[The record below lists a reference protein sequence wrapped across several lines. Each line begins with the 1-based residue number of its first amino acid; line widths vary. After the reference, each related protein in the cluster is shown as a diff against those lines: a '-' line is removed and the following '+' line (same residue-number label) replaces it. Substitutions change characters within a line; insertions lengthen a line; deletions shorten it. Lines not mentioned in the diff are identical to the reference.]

1 MAGPL
6 IWEVEALPDRNY
18 SVDDILREIRRKQS
32 EEVPA
37 GAEDDRFPGRPA
49 SPAPS
54 GPEEARSA
62 RRERSAAGAQ
72 RPRPMW
78 EEDEASEPSPRSGR
92 LAEPRPQRSPAPPA
106 RPAWEALEDEEEP
119 PRPRRSAKASS
130 AWEALEREEA
140 MPRSGR
146 AMEQREERPQRA
158 ARAPARPVWEEM
170 GEEDEPPRS
179 SRARERE
186 ERPQRS
192 AKAPARPVWEE
203 MGEEDEPPRP
213 SRTRERAER
222 PQRSA
227 KAPARPM
234 WEEPEEDESPRP
246 GRSARTASPARS
258 QGGQAP
264 SLWEGETPLPGGQV
278 SARERERDRSINAT
292 AAAQLI
298 TGVSAP
304 ETDLEKR
311 VVQQARGAARAEE
324 AQEERRPRRP
334 REDEE
339 DRPRS
344 RRREQDEEE
353 PRPRRRGQRE
363 EEEPRRR
370 EAEEDDPR
378 SRPRIGAQLRG
389 MQTSLII
396 RLVVNLLCAAGL
408 IYLMLAPDQGWPI
421 PEYFMDQPEQYL
433 WLEVALLA
441 FSALLSGSTVG
452 GGMISLFCL
461 RPNNDCYSAIG
472 VFACLVQGSY
482 MAMRP
487 EMMDGYA
494 ANLYLPMGALLLL
507 FNTIGKLILRGRVAG
522 SYRLIAQDGA
532 KHTAAVIENENLA
545 GRIGGDVI
553 DGEPEIAY
561 FTRSAGVSAFLEQ
574 AFSESKAEDV
584 SKVIAPMTAVAALIM
599 AVISYPFHKD
609 VFTSACVFT
618 AALCITAPVAGV
630 IAANLPIALANR
642 KLGRWGT
649 TLCGYSAVDQFAG
662 VNQVLLR
669 GYDLFP
675 PESVTLH
682 TIKPFN
688 RTPMDQVVIDIA
700 SVLSQCGSTLTQ
712 LFASMVSNPGLLR
725 EAESFACE
733 DGKGVSAWVEG
744 RRVLIGTRELMKSY
758 GVAIPPK
765 EYEDQYGQGK
775 QILYIS
781 NSGQAAAMCVLS
793 YKADKQ
799 MRRALEVLAD
809 RDIAVCVYTTDPNVT
824 AERVSQTYAFP
835 RELVKVIPAALH
847 REVDRYL
854 DPNAKARAGMVH
866 NGTPSSYIRGV
877 AAARSC
883 DNALTVET
891 ALLLLSVV
899 VGFALVTFFAFTG
912 GMPALTWV
920 TIAAYQAFWAFIE
933 LLVAFIKS
941 N

>member
-1 MAGPL
+1 M
-6 IWEVEALPDRNY
+6 PDRNY
-18 SVDDILREIRRKQS
+18 DVDDILREIRRRQ
-32 EEVPA
+32 P
-37 GAEDDRFPGRPA
+37 
-49 SPAPS
+49 
-54 GPEEARSA
+54 
-62 RRERSAAGAQ
+62 
-72 RPRPMW
+72 
-78 EEDEASEPSPRSGR
+78 
-92 LAEPRPQRSPAPPA
+92 AEPQHPAPPA
-106 RPAWEALEDEEEP
+106 RAQEPPARSLWEEDEVEEAPRPSRTPSAKPPRAPRQEAPARSLWEEDEVEEAPRPGRTPSAKPPRAPRQEAPARSLWEEDEVEEAPRPSRLSSAKPPRTPRQEARSRARWEAEDEQPPSQSTPALPRSARTSSREIPSLSRWEEEYQQPAVPEPPQPSRPQPAPRQEEPVLSLWEEPSAPETPKSRATGRGLDTAAAARLITGGDEPEGRRRRRKGEEERPRSRRDEDEEERP
-119 PRPRRSAKASS
+119 RPRHGRDEDEEERPRPRRGRDEEEEERPRPRRS
-130 AWEALEREEA
+130 RGEE
-140 MPRSGR
+140 
-146 AMEQREERPQRA
+146 EEER
-158 ARAPARPVWEEM
+158 
-170 GEEDEPPRS
+170 
-179 SRARERE
+179 
-186 ERPQRS
+186 
-192 AKAPARPVWEE
+192 
-203 MGEEDEPPRP
+203 
-213 SRTRERAER
+213 
-222 PQRSA
+222 
-227 KAPARPM
+227 
-234 WEEPEEDESPRP
+234 
-246 GRSARTASPARS
+246 
-258 QGGQAP
+258 
-264 SLWEGETPLPGGQV
+264 
-278 SARERERDRSINAT
+278 
-292 AAAQLI
+292 
-298 TGVSAP
+298 
-304 ETDLEKR
+304 
-311 VVQQARGAARAEE
+311 
-324 AQEERRPRRP
+324 
-334 REDEE
+334 
-339 DRPRS
+339 
-344 RRREQDEEE
+344 
-353 PRPRRRGQRE
+353 PRPRRSRGE
-363 EEEPRRR
+363 EEEERPRPRRSR
-370 EAEEDDPR
+370 DGEEEERPR
-378 SRPRIGAQLRG
+378 VRIGAQLQG
-389 MQTSLII
+389 MKTGLII
-396 RLVVNLLCAAGL
+396 RLVVNLLCAAGV
-408 IYLMLAPDQGWPI
+408 IYLMLAPGHELPI
-421 PEYFMDQPEQYL
+421 PDYFMENPSHYL
-433 WLEVALLA
+433 WLGVGLVVL
-441 FSALLSGSTVG
+441 SALVAGNTVG
-452 GGMISLFCL
+452 GGIISLVCL
-461 RPNNDCYSAIG
+461 RPNNDSYSAIG
-472 VFACLVQGSY
+472 VFACLVQGAY

-487 EMMDGYA
+487 EMMGDYA
-494 ANLYLPMGALLLL
+494 ANLYLPMAALLLL
-507 FNTIGKLILRGRVAG
+507 FNTVGKLILRGRVAG
-522 SYRLIAQDGA
+522 SYRFIAQEGA
-532 KHTAAVIENENLA
+532 KHTAAIIEDYDLA
-545 GRIGGDVI
+545 GRIGGDII
-553 DGEPEIAY
+553 DDDPEIAY
-561 FTRSAGVSAFLEQ
+561 FTRSAGVLAFLDQ

-584 SKVIAPMTAVAALIM
+584 SKVIAPMTAVAALVM
-599 AVISYPFHKD
+599 ALISYPFHKD
-609 VFTSACVFT
+609 IFTSACVFT

-712 LFASMVSNPGLLR
+712 IFTGMIDRPEMLR
-725 EAESFACE
+725 QTESFLCE

-744 RRVLIGTRELMKSY
+744 RRVLIGNRELMKSY

>member
-1 MAGPL
+1 M
-6 IWEVEALPDRNY
+6 PDRNY
-18 SVDDILREIRRKQS
+18 DVDDILREIRRRQ
-32 EEVPA
+32 P
-37 GAEDDRFPGRPA
+37 
-49 SPAPS
+49 
-54 GPEEARSA
+54 
-62 RRERSAAGAQ
+62 
-72 RPRPMW
+72 
-78 EEDEASEPSPRSGR
+78 
-92 LAEPRPQRSPAPPA
+92 AEPQHPAPPA
-106 RPAWEALEDEEEP
+106 RAQEPPARSLWEEDEVEEAPRPSRLSSAKPPRAARQEAPARSLWEEDEVEEAPRPGRTPSAKPPRAARQEAPARSLWEEDEEEAP
-119 PRPRRSAKASS
+119 RPSRTPAAKAPRTPRQEARSRARWEAEDEQPPSQSTPALPRSARTSSREIPSLSRWEEEYQQPAVPEPPQPSRPQPAPRQEEPVLSLWEEPSAPETPKSRATGRGLDTAAAARLITGGDEPEGRRRRRKGEEERPRSRRDEDEEERPRPRRS
-130 AWEALEREEA
+130 
-140 MPRSGR
+140 
-146 AMEQREERPQRA
+146 
-158 ARAPARPVWEEM
+158 
-170 GEEDEPPRS
+170 
-179 SRARERE
+179 
-186 ERPQRS
+186 
-192 AKAPARPVWEE
+192 
-203 MGEEDEPPRP
+203 
-213 SRTRERAER
+213 
-222 PQRSA
+222 
-227 KAPARPM
+227 
-234 WEEPEEDESPRP
+234 
-246 GRSARTASPARS
+246 
-258 QGGQAP
+258 
-264 SLWEGETPLPGGQV
+264 
-278 SARERERDRSINAT
+278 RD
-292 AAAQLI
+292 
-298 TGVSAP
+298 
-304 ETDLEKR
+304 
-311 VVQQARGAARAEE
+311 
-324 AQEERRPRRP
+324 
-334 REDEE
+334 EDEE
-339 DRPRS
+339 ER
-344 RRREQDEEE
+344 
-353 PRPRRRGQRE
+353 PRPRRGRDE
-363 EEEPRRR
+363 EEEERPRPRRSR
-370 EAEEDDPR
+370 GEEEEERPRPRR
-378 SRPRIGAQLRG
+378 SRGEEEEERPRPRRSRGEEEEERPRPRRSRDGEEEERPRVRIGAQLQG
-389 MQTSLII
+389 MKTGLII
-396 RLVVNLLCAAGL
+396 RLVVNLLCAAGV
-408 IYLMLAPDQGWPI
+408 IYLMLAPGHELPI
-421 PEYFMDQPEQYL
+421 PDYFMENPSHYL
-433 WLEVALLA
+433 WLGVGLVVL
-441 FSALLSGSTVG
+441 SALVAGNTVG
-452 GGMISLFCL
+452 GGIISLVCL
-461 RPNNDCYSAIG
+461 RPNNDSYSAIG
-472 VFACLVQGSY
+472 VFACLVQGAY

-487 EMMDGYA
+487 EMMGDYA
-494 ANLYLPMGALLLL
+494 ANLYLPMAALLLL
-507 FNTIGKLILRGRVAG
+507 FNTVGKLILRGRVAG
-522 SYRLIAQDGA
+522 SYRFIAQEGA
-532 KHTAAVIENENLA
+532 KHTAAIIEDYDLA
-545 GRIGGDVI
+545 GRIGGDII
-553 DGEPEIAY
+553 DDDPEIAY
-561 FTRSAGVSAFLEQ
+561 FTRSAGVLAFLDQ

-584 SKVIAPMTAVAALIM
+584 SKVIAPMTAVAALVM
-599 AVISYPFHKD
+599 ALISYPFHKD
-609 VFTSACVFT
+609 IFTSACVFT

-712 LFASMVSNPGLLR
+712 IFTGMIDRPEMLR
-725 EAESFACE
+725 QTESFLCE

-744 RRVLIGTRELMKSY
+744 RRVLIGNRELMKSY